1 MARESRFQLS
11 LGSLLSQS
19 FAVYLR
25 NLIPFLLLGTFVF
38 VPWIVLRYFGAQAR
52 VADPRPI
59 EVLSGLVQM
68 LLAQLLAGALT
79 YGVVQQLRGQP
90 AGVGALVS
98 HGASSFFRVLGT
110 GLLSG
115 LVIGLGLVLLVVP
128 GLIFAVRYFVA
139 VPVAVMEGRAGTEA
153 LARSKSLV
161 DGNGW
166 VIFGSFLVVMVIT
179 AVLGGVVGAVLAFQP
194 DGSLEKA
201 LESLWFEVPITVFS
215 NTFGATIMS
224 VAYFQLRK
232 GRENIDAEQVA
243 NVFG

>member
-25 NLIPFLLLGTFVF
+25 NLIPFLLLGTVVF
-38 VPWIVLRYFGAQAR
+38 VPWIALRYFGAQAER
-52 VADPRPI
+52 ANQVPI
-59 EVLSGLVQM
+59 NLLATLLQM
-68 LLAQLLAGALT
+68 LLAQLLTGALT
-79 YGVVQQLRGQP
+79 YGVVQQLRGQR
-90 AGVGALVS
+90 AGVGALLS
-98 HGASSFFRVLGT
+98 HGVSSFFRVLGT

-115 LVIGLGLVLLVVP
+115 LVIGLGMLLIVP
-128 GLIFAVRYFVA
+128 GLIFAVRYYVA
-139 VPVAVMEGRAGTEA
+139 VPVAVMEGHAGTEA
-153 LARSKSLV
+153 MGRSKSLV
-161 DGNGW
+161 AGSGW
-166 VIFGSFLVVMVIT
+166 VVFGAFLVVALIA

-201 LESLWFEVPITVFS
+201 MESLWFEVPINVFS

-232 GRENIDAEQVA
+232 GKENIDAEQVA